1 MWWKF
6 QTLGLISAQF
16 QFRTGETSHGF
27 PERLAKHISCSILV
41 FIKYCMMIIISLASC
56 TFFRRILLGLCAHIS
71 ICVCVCLHVCFLE
84 YPCRLLFCL
93 RPTSR
98 LTNWGAPF
106 VDIMPS
112 EARIQPVCVSVC
124 LFVCTFEHAKSQE
137 VILLVFFPF
146 PT

>member
-1 MWWKF
+1 
-6 QTLGLISAQF
+6 
-16 QFRTGETSHGF
+16 
-27 PERLAKHISCSILV
+27 
-41 FIKYCMMIIISLASC
+41 MMIIISLPN
-56 TFFRRILLGLCAHIS
+56 AHFS
-71 ICVCVCLHVCFLE
+71 EECCWDCVHVLAYVYVCLHVCFSE

-98 LTNWGAPF
+98 LTHWGAPF

-137 VILLVFFPF
+137 VILLVFFPL
-146 PT
+146 PYLTAHK